1 MHDSFLM
8 SDVQTRSGSNGYFQL
23 YAETAQSVDGLLADP
38 STGIAPAMNKFFA
51 AMEAVAA
58 NPSSAPERQV
68 LLSEAQML
76 TQRFNYVDT
85 RLSEFAGQLN
95 TRMANMTDDINALAT
110 DIAQLNESIV
120 ALNTESEGAP
130 NDPRSPRSGNY
141 RSEQADRRANN

>member
-1 MHDSFLM
+1 
-8 SDVQTRSGSNGYFQL
+8 
-23 YAETAQSVDGLLADP
+23 
-38 STGIAPAMNKFFA
+38 MNKFFA

-95 TRMANMTDDINALAT
+95 TRMANMTDDINALAA

-120 ALNTESEGAP
+120 TLSSGSRGAP
-130 NDPRSPRSGNY
+130 NDLLI
-141 RSEQADRRANN
+141 EIRRLLICR